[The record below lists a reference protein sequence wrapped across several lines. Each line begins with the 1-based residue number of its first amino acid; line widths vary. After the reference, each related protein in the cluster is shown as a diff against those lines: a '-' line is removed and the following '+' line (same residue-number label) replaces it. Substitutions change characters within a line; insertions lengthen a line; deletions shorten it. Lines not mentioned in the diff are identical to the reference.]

1 MRGARRRTT
10 RHTGTGKPQS
20 DPDYNRGRST
30 NQVGRSV
37 NTRSRARARSVTT
50 VSEDDINTSDDN
62 IDTSDDDINTSV
74 DDINASDDDM
84 EVSELRHMHSEMVEA
99 GASKWAT
106 LSVDGSSSGNIL
118 SLSDIGLVLT
128 SGFRN
133 PLS

>member
-1 MRGARRRTT
+1 VRGARRRTT

-20 DPDYNRGRST
+20 DPDYNCGRST

-62 IDTSDDDINTSV
+62 IDTSDDDI
-74 DDINASDDDM
+74 DASDNDIK
-84 EVSELRHMHSEMVEA
+84 VSELRHMHSEMVEA

>member
-1 MRGARRRTT
+1 L
-10 RHTGTGKPQS
+10 
-20 DPDYNRGRST
+20 
-30 NQVGRSV
+30 
-37 NTRSRARARSVTT
+37 RARARSVTT

-62 IDTSDDDINTSV
+62 IDTSDDDI
-74 DDINASDDDM
+74 DASDNDIK
-84 EVSELRHMHSEMVEA
+84 VSELRHMHSEMVEA

>member
-10 RHTGTGKPQS
+10 QHTGTGKPQS

-62 IDTSDDDINTSV
+62 IDTSDDDI
-74 DDINASDDDM
+74 DASDNDIK
-84 EVSELRHMHSEMVEA
+84 VSELRHMHSEMVEA

>member
-62 IDTSDDDINTSV
+62 IDASDDDI
-74 DDINASDDDM
+74 